1 MYSFI
6 ARQPIFDQEMRT
18 VAYEL
23 LYRNGITNSF
33 PDVPSDVATSQVI
46 SDQFLCTPL
55 QSVTDNH
62 VSFINFP
69 YQMIIDQQADSLPPE
84 NIVIEILEDAQPDD
98 ALFGAVVRLH
108 NKGFTIALD
117 DFSMHKGWCRFIPY
131 VDILK
136 FDIKQSSVEE
146 IAHFISQHKLD
157 TLTLLAEKVET
168 KEEFEKFKS
177 IGFSLFQGYFYK
189 KPEVLKNKR
198 LSLNISYLIELMREV
213 NHQRIDYEKV
223 GRLINRDVSIAYKLM
238 RYIKNIRYQT
248 SFPVDLNSM
257 SLRDIALYIG
267 DQELRRFI
275 SIVSLSSLDE
285 DKPLELYKSSLFR
298 GRFCELAVEQMHI
311 HSQGGDAF
319 LCGLFSLLDAI
330 LDHPLPILL
339 DQITVSS
346 RIKAALI
353 DNTGVLSA
361 LLTLVRH
368 YENQQWDD
376 VFRLAIET
384 GLGETETI
392 RLVTEAVSWADE
404 CY

>member
-23 LYRNGITNSF
+23 LYRNGIANSY

-55 QSVTDNH
+55 QSLTDDH

-84 NIVIEILEDAQPDD
+84 NVVIEILEDAQPDD
-98 ALFGAVVRLH
+98 ALFEAVVRLH

-117 DFSMHKGWCRFIPY
+117 DFSMHNGWCRFVPY

-136 FDIKQSSVEE
+136 FDIRQSGVEE
-146 IAHFISQHKLD
+146 IEQFISQHKLGN
-157 TLTLLAEKVET
+157 LTLLAEKVET

-189 KPEVLKNKR
+189 KPEVVKNKR

-223 GRLINRDVSIAYKLM
+223 GMLINRDVSIAYKLM

-285 DKPLELYKSSLFR
+285 DKPLELYKNSLLR

-311 HSQGGDAF
+311 HSQGSDAF

-330 LDHPLPILL
+330 LDHPLPVLL

-361 LLTLVRH
+361 LLALLRH

-376 VFRLAIET
+376 VFRLAMET

-392 RLVTEAVSWADE
+392 RLFTEAVSWADE